1 MKKKIK
7 DIAEIQIGYQFRA
20 RLEPTPNG
28 NYSVIQIKDFDDSQN
43 LQTSDIYKVNLKS
56 DAERYI
62 INKGDILFLARG
74 QRNYAIPIKDELKST
89 IAASYF
95 FILRLINKDV
105 LPEYLAWYIKQA
117 PAQEYLHNTARRGT
131 HMPVVPK
138 SSFEN
143 MLLDVPPLEVQAKI
157 VKLASLLEKECQLQ
171 NKLQEKR
178 NLLVNAVCLKAIK
191 NNTTNKQE

>member
-7 DIAEIQIGYQFRA
+7 DIAEIQIGYQFRS
-20 RLEPTPNG
+20 RLEPIPSG
-28 NYSVIQIKDFDDSQN
+28 NYSVIQIKDFDEFQN
-43 LQTSDIYKVNLKS
+43 LRTSDIYKVNLES

-105 LPEYLAWYIKQA
+105 LPEYVAWYIKQS
-117 PAQEYLHNTARRGT
+117 PAQEYLHNIARRGT

-143 MLLDVPPLEVQAKI
+143 MLIDVPPLEVQAKI
-157 VKLASLLEKECQLQ
+157 IKLAALLEKECHLQ

-178 NLLVNAVCLKAIK
+178 NLLVNAMCLKAIK
-191 NNTTNKQE
+191 NNKTNKQE